1 MNSGVVD
8 GSTTVVSICANVR
21 RAAAGPRL
29 PGRTFPEASGSFRK
43 FPEVFRVRRNRVAA
57 MRLPRRTRPQC
68 GMALVRRCTDLE
80 LAARVRHGV
89 GTQGYSGY
97 SGCLELAAR
106 VRHGEPGVAS
116 RRRDQHLVAT

>member
-8 GSTTVVSICANVR
+8 GSTTVVSICANN
-21 RAAAGPRL
+21 RAASCSAAAA
-29 PGRTFPEASGSFRK
+29 PGSDVSGSSGSFQK

-57 MRLPRRTRPQC
+57 MPLPRRARPQC
-68 GMALVRRCTDLE
+68 GMALVRRGMALVRRGMALVRRGMALVRRGMALVRRCTDLE

-97 SGCLELAAR
+97 
-106 VRHGEPGVAS
+106 
-116 RRRDQHLVAT
+116 